1 MTEIKRGP
9 VITTEPF
16 IFTLALIGTFREKY
30 NRFYEEV
37 IIMQNEVLFYDTNE
51 AIKFISELTGIDPN
65 VVAKVL
71 DADVEFMRKIGIIS
85 E

>member
-1 MTEIKRGP
+1 
-9 VITTEPF
+9 
-16 IFTLALIGTFREKY
+16 
-30 NRFYEEV
+30 
-37 IIMQNEVLFYDTNE
+37 MQNEVLVYDTNE
-51 AIKFISELTGIDPN
+51 AIKFISKLTGIDPN